1 MTMRTIRI
9 SKDELLEI
17 RKIYESVMS
26 YACYGLFFREGEVL
40 GRNMAEIAMKSS
52 EGNKDR
58 YFEVVGNLLAGRGW
72 VEKAEFSGD
81 SVVVHGSI
89 EVEEGKGMPTCHI
102 LKGIIK
108 SIYESYFN
116 ESFSC
121 EEVECE
127 SKGDERCMFKVERK
141 GV

>member
-1 MTMRTIRI
+1 MRTIRI
-9 SKDELLEI
+9 SRDELLEI

-52 EGNKDR
+52 GGEKEK
-58 YFEVVGNLLAGRGW
+58 YFEVIGNLLGGRGW
-72 VEKAEFSGD
+72 VEKAEFSD
-81 SVVVHGSI
+81 DTVIVKGSI
-89 EVEEGKGMPTCHI
+89 EVEEGRGIPTCHI

-108 SIYESYFN
+108 SIYETFYN
-116 ESFSC
+116 EIFSC

-127 SKGDERCMFKVERK
+127 SKGDERCVFKVERK